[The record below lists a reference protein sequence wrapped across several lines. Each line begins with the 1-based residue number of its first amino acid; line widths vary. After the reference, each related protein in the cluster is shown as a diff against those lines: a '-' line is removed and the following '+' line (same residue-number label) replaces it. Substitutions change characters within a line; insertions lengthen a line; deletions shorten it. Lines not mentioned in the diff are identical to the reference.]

1 MSDDE
6 ERVIILPEASAEP
19 SEFILYQ
26 TEEGT
31 TQVQVRLFEGTVW
44 LTQRHICDLYQK
56 AIQTINE
63 HIKNIFED
71 RELDPAATIRK
82 FRIVQFEGDRRVER
96 LVDFYNLDMI
106 IAIGYRV
113 RSHRGTQFRQW
124 ATTRLKEYMIKGF
137 VLDDRRLREG
147 GGIGEDYFD
156 ELLERIRD
164 IRASER
170 RFYQKITDIY
180 ATSIDYDSRHSIT
193 QEFFA
198 TVQNKMH
205 WAIHGHTAAE
215 LILDRAD
222 ASQPHMGLTTWRHG
236 PSGRIQRNDA
246 SIAKNYLTHEE
257 ISTLNLIVNQYL
269 DFAELQ
275 ARQRKPMKMV
285 DWVTKLDGFLRLND
299 REILSSAGHVSAE
312 LAKQHSEAEFE
323 KYEEARRIREA
334 STPTSDFDRMV
345 DEVKALPA
353 RSHETDVQ
361 DTREW

>member
-1 MSDDE
+1 MSDEE
-6 ERVIILPEASAEP
+6 ERIISLPEASAEP

-44 LTQRHICDLYQK
+44 LTQRHISELYQK
-56 AIQTINE
+56 AVPTVNE
-63 HIKNIFED
+63 HIRNIFED
-71 RELDPAATIRK
+71 HELDPAATIRK
-82 FRIVQFEGDRRVER
+82 FRIVQLEGDRRVER

-124 ATTRLKEYMIKGF
+124 ATARLKEYMIKGF

-180 ATSIDYDSRHSIT
+180 ATSIDYDPRHSIT
-193 QEFFA
+193 HEFFA

-222 ASQPHMGLTTWRHG
+222 ASHPHMGLTTWRHG
-236 PSGRIQRNDA
+236 PSGRIQRNDT

-285 DWVTKLDGFLRLND
+285 DWITKLDGFLRLND

-312 LAKQHSEAEFE
+312 LAKKHSEGEFE

-334 STPTSDFDRMV
+334 STPTSDFDRV
-345 DEVKALPA
+345 VEEVKALPA
-353 RSHETDVQ
+353 KSRETDVQ